1 MVRVRHPAGATSEPL
16 VDDGMSVALATWLG
30 EGATVRDGSDVVGVF
45 ANGAE
50 VVRAAVGD
58 DSAEAVPVGD
68 ARVPAEAE
76 LALRTAVLLPESDCA
91 RATSTP
97 AVSAR
102 TTKSKPPARC
112 RPWPARWRA
121 FRSVIPTPGRSVTV
135 REETAPVPPGLP
147 KTGGRV
153 GCFSVI
159 PVPPPRSPE
168 CSGTKHGMVRG
179 PVHESQKT

>member
-16 VDDGMSVALATWLG
+16 VDDGRSVALATWLG
-30 EGATVRDGSDVVGVF
+30 EAVTVRDGSDVGVF
-45 ANGAE
+45 AAGGK
-50 VVRAAVGD
+50 VVRAAVGEA
-58 DSAEAVPVGD
+58 SAEAVAVGD
-68 ARVPAEAE
+68 ARVLEDAEA
-76 LALRTAVLLPESDCA
+76 ALRTAALLPESDCA
-91 RATSTP
+91 RATITP

-102 TTKSKPPARC
+102 TTKSKPPTRC

-147 KTGGRV
+147 KIGVRL

-159 PVPPPRSPE
+159 RCLRRRLLSARVLST
-168 CSGTKHGMVRG
+168 GW
-179 PVHESQKT
+179 